1 MDRKEAME
9 KTKHHFIKYASNNGY
24 KIKSILPLPISVAT
38 AILMLN
44 KEYEQT
50 SDNEEQAKL
59 NCLMLYLD
67 LTLLL
72 IEAWCIDKNIDV
84 IDFGFN
90 TLYDY
95 AQTLKVKSPQENK
108 LQNPFDSLLTKLE
121 ESFEKEEEIKKGKDN

>member
-1 MDRKEAME
+1 
-9 KTKHHFIKYASNNGY
+9 
-24 KIKSILPLPISVAT
+24 
-38 AILMLN
+38 MLN

-95 AQTLKVKSPQENK
+95 AQTLKGEPSQENK

-121 ESFEKEEEIKKGKDN
+121 ESFEKEEEIKEGKDN